1 MNNLEQP
8 MNIRWTSGPK
18 YLRKDRLIPNH
29 GANPMKTTL
38 LTIAVSLTIGS
49 ATTSY
54 HLSSLPTP
62 TDAQKNLITAFNA
75 IFAAGTTAVFGLL
88 NDKDE

>member
-1 MNNLEQP
+1 MLIQL
-8 MNIRWTSGPK
+8 IGATSVK
-18 YLRKDRLIPNH
+18 NKSMQKI
-29 GANPMKTTL
+29 L

-54 HLSSLPTP
+54 HLSSLPAP